1 MSVPPVGQKVG
12 HSPSNSSPPPNPGF
26 LLVGGRGTER
36 QVSVYNPRSNKSCEL
51 PDLPE
56 DRRSHSFCGQLLCG
70 GTSGGYQS
78 CLKFDG
84 ENFTTTEV
92 TLANERSHHI
102 CWSVG
107 DDVLLLGG
115 FKSPDTTE
123 IVEADGF
130 SSSPSFNL
138 VYPLR

>member
-1 MSVPPVGQKVG
+1 MGGQ
-12 HSPSNSSPPPNPGF
+12 
-26 LLVGGRGTER
+26 GTER

-51 PDLPE
+51 PDLPS
-56 DRRSHSFCGQLLCG
+56 DRRSHSLCGQLLCG
-70 GTSGGYQS
+70 GRGGYQS

-92 TLANERSHHI
+92 TLANERSLHI
-102 CWSVG
+102 CWNVG

-115 FKSPDTTE
+115 DQSPDTTE
-123 IVEADGF
+123 IVKADGL

-138 VYPLR
+138 VHPLR